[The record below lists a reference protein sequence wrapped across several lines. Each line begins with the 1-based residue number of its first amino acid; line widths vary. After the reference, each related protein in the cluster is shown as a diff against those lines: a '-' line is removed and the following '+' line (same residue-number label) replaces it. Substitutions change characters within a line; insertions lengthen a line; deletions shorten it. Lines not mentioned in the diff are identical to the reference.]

1 MVSLQG
7 VMVHLQVV
15 MVNLHTQVKVIFSH
29 SLVSLL
35 FLYYFCI
42 LSGFIFCIILTFIV
56 SYKICHHNFLSYAG
70 QANMKAGEIELSFL
84 DALLLVVL
92 FCKLLFSKTLFK
104 FNVLQYILSI
114 YINWKFL
121 VFDYSRGTV

>member
-1 MVSLQG
+1 
-7 VMVHLQVV
+7 